1 MQRHDNNFP
10 DVISVRLFFL
20 LLHGGLNGRL
30 PTLDLP
36 TVSPREWD
44 AILRMARLQA
54 VTALVWDGIQL
65 LPDELKPPVDIGR
78 QFFMDTLRTEQTAR
92 RLNSLL
98 ATLLADVETTG
109 IAVALLKGQGY
120 AALYPNPL
128 HRQPGDIDIYSGPE
142 CARLQRAL
150 PPAYERDNGPAYFH
164 DKLHRDGI
172 LIENHRLVA
181 ELAWRP
187 HKRALERM
195 VSEWFPAN
203 ICRRTSLGLSL
214 PVPPPWFELVHAVI
228 HFAQHLTGGGVGLRQ
243 LCDWLVL
250 IRTHREHVDRNVLAQ
265 HLQQLGLRRIAGAMT
280 RLCVD
285 WLGLE
290 ADHPFVQALLVG
302 DAYERRTAR
311 RILQDVMLVGNF
323 GQEEHIRRH
332 SGVARETADLLRRRG
347 ARTLRYF
354 ALWPN
359 EMIWRPFIRLT
370 RFTRRK
376 LTHATS
382 AQVRF

>member
-1 MQRHDNNFP
+1 MQ
-10 DVISVRLFFL
+10 
-20 LLHGGLNGRL
+20 L
-30 PTLDLP
+30 PTQVDWP
-36 TVSPREWD
+36 
-44 AILRMARLQA
+44 AIYRLARQQA
-54 VTALVWDGIQL
+54 VIALVWDGAQQL
-65 LPDELKPPVDIGR
+65 PKEMKMPVEVGR
-78 QFFMDTLRTEQTAR
+78 RFFMDTLRTEQAAR
-92 RLNSLL
+92 RLNALL
-98 ATLLADVETTG
+98 ATTLTDAKLLH
-109 IAVALLKGQGY
+109 IPVAILKGQGY

-128 HRQPGDIDIYSGPE
+128 HRQPGDIDLFSG
-142 CARLQRAL
+142 ANWQRLQREMPA
-150 PPAYERDNGPAYFH
+150 AYERDNGPAYFH

-172 LIENHRLVA
+172 LIEDHRLVA
-181 ELAWRP
+181 ELAWGP

-243 LCDWLVL
+243 LCDWVVL

-290 ADHPFVQALLVG
+290 ADHTFVQALLVG
-302 DAYERRTAR
+302 DAYEKRTAR
-311 RILQDVMLVGNF
+311 RIFQDVMLVGNF
-323 GQEEHIRRH
+323 GQEERIRRH

>member
-10 DVISVRLFFL
+10 GTPSARLFLL

-30 PTLDLP
+30 PTLDQP

-54 VTALVWDGIQL
+54 VTAFVWDGIQL

-92 RLNSLL
+92 RLNALL

-181 ELAWRP
+181 ELAWGP

-203 ICRRTSLGLSL
+203 ICQRTSLGLS
-214 PVPPPWFELVHAVI
+214 PPRPTTLVR
-228 HFAQHLTGGGVGLRQ
+228 TGP
-243 LCDWLVL
+243 
-250 IRTHREHVDRNVLAQ
+250 
-265 HLQQLGLRRIAGAMT
+265 RR
-280 RLCVD
+280 
-285 WLGLE
+285 
-290 ADHPFVQALLVG
+290 HPFRAAPHG
-302 DAYERRTAR
+302 RRRRATSVVRLGCPDTNTSGAR
-311 RILQDVMLVGNF
+311 RPQRTRPTL
-323 GQEEHIRRH
+323 
-332 SGVARETADLLRRRG
+332 TAAGTTAHCRSHD
-347 ARTLRYF
+347 
-354 ALWPN
+354 P
-359 EMIWRPFIRLT
+359 P
-370 RFTRRK
+370 
-376 LTHATS
+376 
-382 AQVRF
+382 VR

>member
-10 DVISVRLFFL
+10 DTPSARLFLL

-30 PTLDLP
+30 PTLDQP
-36 TVSPREWD
+36 TVSPREWET
-44 AILRMARLQA
+44 ILRIARQQA

-78 QFFMDTLRTEQTAR
+78 QFFMDTLRTEQTVR
-92 RLNSLL
+92 RLNALL
-98 ATLLADVETTG
+98 TTLLADIETTG
-109 IAVALLKGQGY
+109 IPIALLKGQGY

-142 CARLQRAL
+142 SARLQHAL

-181 ELAWRP
+181 ELAWGP

-203 ICRRTSLGLSL
+203 ISQRTSLGLSL
-214 PVPPPWFELVHAVI
+214 PVPPAWFELVHAVI

-243 LCDWLVL
+243 LCDWVVL

-290 ADHPFVQALLVG
+290 AGHTFVQALLVG
-302 DAYERRTAR
+302 DAYERRSAR
-311 RILQDVMLVGNF
+311 RIFQDVMLVGNF
-323 GQEEHIRRH
+323 GQEERIRRH

-376 LTHATS
+376 LTHAAP

>member
-10 DVISVRLFFL
+10 DTPSARLFLL

-30 PTLDLP
+30 PTLDQP
-36 TVSPREWD
+36 TISPREWET
-44 AILRMARLQA
+44 ILRIARQQA

-92 RLNSLL
+92 RLNALL
-98 ATLLADVETTG
+98 ATLLADIETTG

-181 ELAWRP
+181 ELAWGP

-195 VSEWFPAN
+195 VNEWFPAN
-203 ICRRTSLGLSL
+203 ISQRTSLGLSL

-243 LCDWLVL
+243 LCDWIVL
-250 IRTHREHVDRNVLAQ
+250 IRTHLEHVDRNVLAQ
-265 HLQQLGLRRIAGAMT
+265 HLQQLELRRIAGAMT

-290 ADHPFVQALLVG
+290 AGHTFVQALLVG
-302 DAYERRTAR
+302 DAYEKRTAR
-311 RILQDVMLVGNF
+311 RIFQDVMLVGNF
-323 GQEEHIRRH
+323 GQEERIRRH

-376 LTHATS
+376 LTHAAP

>member
-10 DVISVRLFFL
+10 DITPVRLFFL

-36 TVSPREWD
+36 AVSPREWD
-44 AILRMARLQA
+44 AILRMARQQA

-65 LPDELKPPVDIGR
+65 LPDGLKPPVDIGR
-78 QFFMDTLRTEQTAR
+78 QFFMDTLRTEQTTQRMNA
-92 RLNSLL
+92 LL
-98 ATLLADVETTG
+98 ATVLADIETTG
-109 IAVALLKGQGY
+109 IPVALLKGQGY

-142 CARLQRAL
+142 CARLQRAF

-181 ELAWRP
+181 ELAWGP

-195 VSEWFPAN
+195 VGEWFPAD
-203 ICRRTSLGLSL
+203 ICQRTSLDLPL

-228 HFAQHLTGGGVGLRQ
+228 HFAQHLVGGGVGLRQ
-243 LCDWLVL
+243 LCDWVVLV
-250 IRTHREHVDRNVLAQ
+250 RTHRDHVDCAVLALR
-265 HLQQLGLRRIAGAMT
+265 LQRLGLRRIAGAMT

-290 ADHPFVQALLVG
+290 AHDAFVQALLVG
-302 DAYERRTAR
+302 DTYEERTAR
-311 RILQDVMLVGNF
+311 RILQDVMQVGNF

-370 RFTRRK
+370 RFTCRK